1 MSITKLALPVELSA
15 IHKYYRFHFAYG
27 KMKTAPHHFSFVR
40 ITFEN
45 NPESMLELASLLL
58 NLNVSTT
65 SNLDIPY
72 SEKVLLPIRI
82 AHEVKT
88 SNSVGGTIHIEPN
101 DRPIAG
107 KKSRVW
113 IALTKRGGE
122 IIPYEKCN
130 CRLEVRSLTNKA
142 IKFIVPKSTSIIDL
156 YLGLPSLEV
165 TFPEVGRYELRL
177 NGSAKRTGDFPDFEL
192 TFTTNV
198 GR

>member
-1 MSITKLALPVELSA
+1 MFEVASI
-15 IHKYYRFHFAYG
+15 
-27 KMKTAPHHFSFVR
+27 
-40 ITFEN
+40 
-45 NPESMLELASLLL
+45 LL
-58 NLNVSTT
+58 NLNLSTVP
-65 SNLDIPY
+65 NLDSAY
-72 SEKVLLPIRI
+72 SEKVLSPVRI
-82 AHEVKT
+82 AHEVRI
-88 SNSVGGTIHIEPN
+88 SNAVGGTIHIEPN

-107 KKSRVW
+107 RKSRIW

-165 TFPEVGRYELRL
+165 TFPEVGRYELQL
-177 NGSAKRTGDFPDFEL
+177 NGSAKRSADFPDFEL